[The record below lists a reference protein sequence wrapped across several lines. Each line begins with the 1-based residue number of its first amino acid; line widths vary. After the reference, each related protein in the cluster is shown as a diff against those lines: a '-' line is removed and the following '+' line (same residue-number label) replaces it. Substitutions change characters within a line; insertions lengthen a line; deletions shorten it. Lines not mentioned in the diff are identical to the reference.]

1 MNTRILFAL
10 VTALLCALAAPASAQ
25 VAVAVVEDVKGT
37 PAGIEFMDYVVP
49 GKVIKLGPKDTI
61 VLGYM
66 KSCWRETITGG
77 TVRIGT
83 EQSEVLAGAVARTK
97 IPCDTA
103 YRQLDEHLQGAGG
116 ATIFRSMRQAKKWR
130 SSEKLVLY
138 GTSPIV
144 EMEGGGLLTIERL
157 DAPGERFVIAVDQ
170 TSLVRGKYYDFAK
183 EHRALKPGALYSASL
198 HGRKQLFSIDRH
210 AEPGSAPIIS
220 RLLWFH

>member
-1 MNTRILFAL
+1 MNTRILYAL
-10 VTALLCALAAPASAQ
+10 VTALLCALAAPAKAQ
-25 VAVAVVEDVKGT
+25 VAVAVVEDVKGM

-61 VLGYM
+61 VLSYM

-77 TVRIGT
+77 TVQIGT
-83 EQSEVLAGAVARTK
+83 EQSKVQAGAVARRK
-97 IPCDTA
+97 VPCDTA
-103 YRQLDEHLQGAGG
+103 YRQLDQHLQGA
-116 ATIFRSMRQAKKWR
+116 ATIFRATRRAKKWR

-170 TSLVRGKYYDFAK
+170 NSLVRGKFYDFAK
-183 EHRALKPGALYSASL
+183 EHVALKPGALYSARL

-210 AEPGSAPIIS
+210 AEPGSAPVIS